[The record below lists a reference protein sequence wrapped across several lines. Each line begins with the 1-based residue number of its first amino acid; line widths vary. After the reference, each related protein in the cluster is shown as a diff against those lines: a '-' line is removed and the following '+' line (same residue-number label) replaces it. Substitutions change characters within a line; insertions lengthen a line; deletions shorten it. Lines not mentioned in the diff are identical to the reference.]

1 MGKDKLKKLN
11 IRILTLFVIVG
22 IISLLPIA
30 YAIED
35 DDDSS
40 VTVPFAEI
48 KPVIDGKFTSDAE
61 WTNANVTS
69 FNSNGHD
76 FYLLT
81 KQDRDFV
88 YLMLDGVDF
97 QTNPKRTDLSVGYQ
111 IVLCFDGDNNKG
123 IKRES
128 GDFCFTSVR
137 HHEFGESAMGRNA
150 PIKFDSDGQSS
161 HLDFPNSSN
170 EFQAGWNYGSQ
181 NDSFEESDHLM
192 FEVRVPRT
200 LFESLGDIGF
210 TFQMYADSST
220 TDVIQLV
227 DGVNWP
233 LESEKKV
240 PSTWATLILPEIK
253 CSENLKLIFKASD
266 NAPACVKAKSVMPLM
281 ERGWGCL
288 QSSCQTPVVKQL
300 SYCNDY
306 WCDEQ
311 ELFDI
316 GCTATLLDYL
326 HENSD
331 YFGEGYGIYS
341 FSFQDAPSGV
351 TEEKYD
357 ECADFIHIKRSTLDS
372 EVPDLYKDSPEV
384 VAFYARYNDA
394 QFSVAGDLL
403 SYFAGS
409 DDDFKIRMNL
419 YFDENYDIYDM
430 NLHCYYQSVHQYEI
444 PQEDIVSNLEK
455 YDCGKPES

>member
-1 MGKDKLKKLN
+1 MPKKMN
-11 IRILTLFVIVG
+11 ITILTLFVLVG
-22 IISLLPIA
+22 IISLLPTV
-30 YAIED
+30 YATEED
-35 DDDSS
+35 NS
-40 VTVPFAEI
+40 VTVPLAEI
-48 KPVIDGKFTSDAE
+48 KPTIDGKFTSDTE
-61 WTNANVTS
+61 WTDANVTR

-81 KQDRDFV
+81 KQNRDYV

-97 QTNPKRTDLSVGYQ
+97 QMDPKRDDLSVGYQ
-111 IVLCFDGDNNKG
+111 TVLCFDGDNNKG

-128 GDFCFTSVR
+128 GDFCFTTVR

-192 FEVRVPRT
+192 FEVRVPRI

-233 LESEKKV
+233 PESERKI

-253 CSENLKLIFKASD
+253 CPENLNLIFRTSD
-266 NAPACVKAKSVMPLM
+266 NSPACVKEQSIIPLK

-288 QSSCQTPVVKQL
+288 QSSSCQTTVVVEQL

-311 ELFDI
+311 ELFEM
-316 GCTATLLDYL
+316 GCTTTLLDYL
-326 HENSD
+326 HENSNM
-331 YFGEGYGIYS
+331 FGEEYDTYG
-341 FSFQDAPSGV
+341 FSPQDAPSGV

-357 ECADFIHIKRSTLDS
+357 ECADFIHIKRSTLNS

-384 VAFYARYNDA
+384 VAFYAKYNDA
-394 QFSVAGDLL
+394 QFSVAGDQL

-419 YFDENYDIYDM
+419 YFDENNEIYDM
-430 NLHCYYQSVHQYEI
+430 ELRCYYQSVHQYDV

-455 YDCGKPES
+455 HDCGKPTS